1 MAKIVFDDGKE
12 VVLSNDTVN
21 RLKKELLPDRPAIEV
36 GSYASS
42 RDRVLI
48 RLTYAAALNTEDALK
63 GGNRCLAFDTSS
75 GRLASFW
82 KDKNHAPTCYGPLGS
97 L

>member
-48 RLTYAAALNTEDALK
+48 RLTHLAALSTEDALK
-63 GGNRCLAFDTSS
+63 DGNRCLAFDTSGCLVRS
-75 GRLASFW
+75 W
-82 KDKNHAPTCYGPLGS
+82 KDKNHAPKFYGTLGS

>member
-36 GSYASS
+36 GSFASS

-63 GGNRCLAFDTSS
+63 GGRRCLAFSKEGDLSS
-75 GRLASFW
+75 SW
-82 KDKNHAPTCYGPLGS
+82 KDKNHAPDFYGPLGS